1 MIAATHDPL
10 MIEHVGR
17 IFEMADG
24 ELVGETKPSAAE
36 WTRPG
41 PRSAESHRHIR

>member
-17 IFEMADG
+17 VLEMADG
-24 ELVGETKPSAAE
+24 ELSEAAPAD
-36 WTRPG
+36 WRP
-41 PRSAESHRHIR
+41 PAQRSG